1 MHFTTAPT
9 TAALLLPLLASALP
23 GAKVQK
29 RADFPL
35 PPSSGSVTLDEPQSV
50 GAGETF
56 DGEMQTFGRGIE
68 CGGQDEGGESDT
80 VFVVEEGGVLS
91 NVIIGAD
98 QSEGV
103 YCMGACT
110 IENVWWEAVCEGMF
124 PSPYIITSK
133 RKEKEK
139 KRKGSS

>member
-124 PSPYIITSK
+124 SLSLHHRVK
-133 RKEKEK
+133 KGKEK